1 MKYYV
6 TVGGRTMEVDV
17 MGERV
22 RLDGAE
28 IEAQLVSIPRTPLRR
43 LVLGS
48 VAHTLALL
56 PAKSGW
62 VVESAGTH
70 WAVDVVDER
79 TRQLEELAGGP
90 GKGRVGGILKAPM
103 PGLVLRVEVE
113 EGQIVEAGTGVVV
126 LEAMKMENEIKA
138 PAPGVVKVVHVSEGQ
153 AVDKGVPLV
162 EITEP

>member
-22 RLDGAE
+22 RLDGVE

-62 VVESAGTH
+62 VVESWSRAKTLSCR
-70 WAVDVVDER
+70 ASSA
-79 TRQLEELAGGP
+79 L
-90 GKGRVGGILKAPM
+90 KGF
-103 PGLVLRVEVE
+103 
-113 EGQIVEAGTGVVV
+113 
-126 LEAMKMENEIKA
+126 
-138 PAPGVVKVVHVSEGQ
+138 S
-153 AVDKGVPLV
+153 
-162 EITEP
+162 